1 MAGFFEKIGDAFEK
15 AGTAIADFSKDL
27 GKQVWNELNEEQYQS
42 PLEIQ
47 GIAMRQ
53 AMRPVRYYKKEYPYA
68 YCDDNGFLRG
78 NKGYVAA
85 SGWRPATYN
94 LVKYVVDREYENIA
108 SKFNVQK

>member
-47 GIAMRQ
+47 GIAMRK
-53 AMRPVRYYKKEYPYA
+53 AMRSVRYYKKEYPYA

>member
-47 GIAMRQ
+47 GIAMRE
-53 AMRPVRYYKKEYPYA
+53 AMRSVRYYKKEYPYA

-94 LVKYVVDREYENIA
+94 LVKHVVDREYENIS